1 MSRLV
6 MISSRCGVPHGAD
19 AQAEALHDIMRQRGG
34 LWMGWSGAVGL
45 AGEPRRIAMRE
56 TAGYTRQRWDMSPAE
71 YAGYYH
77 GYVHQALW
85 PVFHNRPDLAAHQ
98 KSAFSAYKAWNEAVA
113 EMAAEEICPDDI
125 VWVQDYHL
133 IPLGRGL
140 KEAGLLNPC
149 GFFLHQPFPPGDVF
163 RTLPEH
169 DWLMRSL
176 FYYDLIGF
184 QSGSD
189 VNNFLMCV
197 MRHYRTERLSATT
210 LRVNGHIINVGV
222 FPCGVATHRPTR
234 HAPLAPKNGALYS
247 RKLIV
252 SDDVINDISG
262 IHYRID
268 AMRNLLNNHP
278 QYLRDVTLLQ
288 LSDPAKEYPHFSPQL
303 ERQLARFCSEVNGA
317 FGDLS
322 WFPVNYLHNDA
333 LNRRAIAGI
342 YARSRAALFTPLSEG
357 VSLSAKAYVLAQ
369 DAADPGVLILSQCS
383 GTAEQLKGA
392 MVVNPYDASELSEA
406 LHSALAMPLAERK
419 QRHTALLTQV
429 RQYDNQWWAS
439 AFLDA
444 LDGMPAPPR
453 FPRQRG
459 IFTPQNLY

>member
-1 MSRLV
+1 

-19 AQAEALHDIMRQRGG
+19 AQAEALHDIMRRRGG
-34 LWMGWSGAVGL
+34 LWMGWSGAVGPD
-45 AGEPRRIAMRE
+45 GEPRRITVRE
-56 TAGYTRQRWDMSPAE
+56 TAGYTRQRWNMSPAE
-71 YAGYYH
+71 HADYYH

-85 PVFHNRPDLAAHQ
+85 PVFHNRPDLATHP
-98 KSAFSAYKAWNEAVA
+98 KTAFCAYKAWNEAVA
-113 EMAAEEICPDDI
+113 EIATDGICPDDV

-133 IPLGRGL
+133 IPLGRCL

-176 FYYDLIGF
+176 FFYDLIGF

-189 VNNFLMCV
+189 VNHFLLCV

-222 FPCGVATHRPTR
+222 FPCGVATPRRATLPGTHGERYP
-234 HAPLAPKNGALYS
+234 

-268 AMRNLLNNHP
+268 AMRTLLNNHP

-288 LSDPAKEYPHFSPQL
+288 ISDPAKEYPHFSPRL
-303 ERQLARFCSEVNGA
+303 EQQLARFCSEVNGA
-317 FGDLS
+317 FGDLC

-333 LNRRAIAGI
+333 LNRRAIGEI
-342 YARSRAALFTPLSEG
+342 YASASVGLFTPLSEG

-369 DAADPGVLILSQCS
+369 NAADPGVLILSHCT

-392 MVVNPYDASELSEA
+392 MVVNPYDAYELSEA

-419 QRHTALLTQV
+419 QRHAALLTQV

-439 AFLDA
+439 TFLDA
-444 LDGMPAPPR
+444 LGGESYASTTLR
-453 FPRQRG
+453 FPRQYG